1 MSPIENTGRSSPL
14 GATVCQGGTNF
25 SVYSRG
31 ASGVELLFFDREDDA
46 RPSSVIRVDPT
57 ANRPY
62 HYWHVFVPGVQP
74 GQLYG
79 YRVHGPFEPPRGLR
93 FDPGKVLL
101 VPMAAASPFRRIT
114 AEMLPTR
121 KATMPPRR

>member
-1 MSPIENTGRSSPL
+1 MNLMENTGRSSPR

-57 ANRPY
+57 ANRTY
-62 HYWHVFVPGVQP
+62 HYWHVFRPGRATRTDLRVP
-74 GQLYG
+74 
-79 YRVHGPFEPPRGLR
+79 
-93 FDPGKVLL
+93 
-101 VPMAAASPFRRIT
+101 SPWAVR
-114 AEMLPTR
+114 AP
-121 KATMPPRR
+121 